1 MRMLLLA
8 VTHLLFCALA
18 SAAPGA
24 KEPRRASLLHGA
36 TSDGMQEC
44 FAPFLHRQV
53 EYHLEANAAWGFGS
67 HVAKDS
73 TNVSATVLVSTQLA
87 AGRDKLYWVHTL
99 EVVRLWRTKSYAAA
113 GSPQTVTASM
123 PDDSA
128 RFRIRILQRECNSL
142 DDIIHSPD
150 VSPQEV
156 DFARGLASMI
166 VFALPSGTDL
176 GESIRHDDSRHG
188 HRTALLSIHRVKD
201 FGQYVTH
208 VTRVVNETRSS
219 IFLDNGNTVPLRDE
233 IA

>member
-1 MRMLLLA
+1 MFFVLIFLGTSGRGFNEAVIMWKNRRESPVRMLLIA
-8 VTHLLFCALA
+8 VAHLLLCALA

-87 AGRDKLYWVHTL
+87 AGRDKLSWVHTL

-128 RFRIRILQRECNSL
+128 RFRIRIFQRECNAL

-156 DFARGLASMI
+156 DFARGLANMI

-176 GESIRHDDSRHG
+176 GNR
-188 HRTALLSIHRVKD
+188 
-201 FGQYVTH
+201 FGMTILVT
-208 VTRVVNETRSS
+208 V
-219 IFLDNGNTVPLRDE
+219 
-233 IA
+233 IAQHSCPNILAST